1 MKLTP
6 LERTLELRA
15 DAYDAKKRTVR
26 LSVSSEKPVDRWFGS
41 EILDH
46 EPNSVRLQRFNDG
59 ANVLFNHRMDDVIG
73 VIEKAW
79 IEDKRLLAEIRIAK
93 TTRGDEV
100 AGLIEDG
107 ILRNVSVGYRI
118 HEILEKPKTQEY
130 RAVDW
135 EPYELSIVTVPA
147 DPSVG
152 IGRAHAGDEAD
163 VKVRSAEVVSPPKG
177 KSQRSAAMADQATQ
191 DAPAGAAADVQV
203 IDNETGAKLERARVS
218 ALIRL
223 GEDNKIES
231 PTVRKWIDGGMT
243 VNSAGDEVV
252 RIMEARSKDVA
263 KSPAALGLSRRE
275 LEGYSFMRAVR
286 AVADKNWNGAGL
298 ELEAHQTIAKRL
310 NTTPDPN
317 KFYVPL
323 DIQSRNVDPAVATQ
337 QLLERLGAGPL
348 AKRDLTV
355 ASAGAGGY
363 LVGTDNQ
370 GFIELLRN
378 ISVCFRMGARR
389 LSGLVGN
396 VTVPRQSVAGTAY
409 WLSSESTQIT
419 ESTQTLVQLA
429 LSPKNVGAY
438 TEISRQLT
446 LQSSPD
452 AESMVMADL
461 AAVVAIAVDLAG
473 IEGSGASGQP
483 TGISQTSGVGSVTGT
498 SIDFAKMLEFQT
510 DVAAGNVNPMRG
522 GYVTTPAVAALL
534 MQRVKYTSTASPLW
548 DGNVWA
554 GNACGFPGLSSN
566 QPTAASMIF
575 GDWEKLVIGE
585 WGVLEVEVNPYANF
599 QAGIIGVRAMYSVD
613 VGVRYPIAF
622 SRATSIT

>member
-6 LERTLELRA
+6 LERSLELRA
-15 DAYDAKKRTVR
+15 DAYNPEKRTVR
-26 LSVSSEKPVDRWFGS
+26 LSVSSEAPVERWFGT

-46 EPNSVRLQRFNDG
+46 DAGSVRLQRFNNA

-79 IEDKRLLAEIRIAK
+79 VEDKRLMAEIRIAK
-93 TTRGDEV
+93 STRGDEI

-118 HEILEKPKTQEY
+118 HEIVEKTKSQEY
-130 RAVDW
+130 RATDW

-152 IGRAHAGDEAD
+152 IGRSAGGEE
-163 VKVRSAEVVSPPKG
+163 VEVTVRSEEVLPPKG
-177 KSQRSAAMADQATQ
+177 TPERSTTMTDPVKQ

-203 IDNETGAKLERARVS
+203 IDNETGTKLERSRVS
-218 ALIRL
+218 ALVRL
-223 GEDNKIES
+223 GEQYKIEAA
-231 PTVRKWIDGGMT
+231 TIRKWIDGDMSVSG
-243 VNSAGDEVV
+243 AGDEVV
-252 RIMEARSKDVA
+252 RIMEARSKQEA
-263 KSPAALGLSRRE
+263 QSPAALGMSKRE
-275 LEGYSFMRAVR
+275 VQGYSFMRAVR

-298 ELEAHQTIAKRL
+298 ELEAHQQIAKRL

-323 DIQSRNVDPAVATQ
+323 DVQERAVDPAAATAALIQ
-337 QLLERLGAGPL
+337 RLGAGAL
-348 AKRDLTV
+348 QRDLTV
-355 ASAGAGGY
+355 ASASAGGY

-378 ISVCFRMGARR
+378 RAACFRLGARR
-389 LSGLVGN
+389 LSGLVGS
-396 VTVPRQSVAGTAY
+396 VTIPKHTASATAV
-409 WLSSESTQIT
+409 WLANEASTAT
-419 ESTQTLVQLA
+419 ESTQTLAQVA
-429 LSPKNVGAY
+429 LTPKTVGAY

-446 LQSSPD
+446 LQSSPS

-473 IEGSGASGQP
+473 LEGSGSGGQP
-483 TGISQTSGVGSVTGT
+483 TGISNTGSIGSFTGT
-498 SIDFAKMLEFQT
+498 SLAAAGVLDAQA
-510 DVAAGNVNPMRG
+510 DVAAANIMPVRP

-534 MQRVKYTSTASPLW
+534 MARPELPSTGTTRLWQGNLW
-548 DGNVWA
+548 DGSIFSLPA
-554 GNACGFPGLSSN
+554 MSTQQL
-566 QPTAASMIF
+566 TAATMIF
-575 GDWEKLVIGE
+575 GDWDKLVIGE

-599 QAGIIGVRAMYSVD
+599 QAGIIGIRAMYSVD
-613 VGVRYPIAF
+613 VAVRYAGAF